1 MTTKALNI
9 KSSFTRFIDWSKS
22 LFRQGNDYKE
32 DRIYHPFWVMILKEI
47 SDLVRSWRF
56 IILFALI
63 ALTCLGS
70 IYTSLSQFSE
80 AVKSLKEDDTFF
92 FLKLFTLSDGTLPPF
107 TVFIS
112 FLGPLLG
119 ISLGFDAI
127 NSEQNKGTLS
137 RIISQPIYRDYV
149 INAKFLSALMVI
161 SLLFIAL
168 TLLVLGA
175 GLIAVGIPPTPDEI
189 MRLFF
194 FTLISIVY
202 VAFWLNL
209 SIFFSVKFRQPAT
222 SALSGIAIW
231 LFFSIFYNML
241 VNLFA
246 QAIAPKGMLSEVQIV
261 GFRNFILNFM
271 RFNPS
276 HLFSEATTT
285 LLMPDVRSL
294 GAFTMEQVDGAIP
307 APLPLGQSLLMVWP
321 QVTILVAGSI
331 LLFALGYYSFMRREI
346 RSR

>member
-1 MTTKALNI
+1 MTSKTLNI
-9 KSSFTRFIDWSKS
+9 KSYFTRIFDWFKS
-22 LFRQGNDYKE
+22 LSLQSNNYIE
-32 DRIYHPFWVMILKEI
+32 DRTYHPFWVMIRKEI

-56 IILFALI
+56 IILFSI
-63 ALTCLGS
+63 IVLTCFSS

-80 AVKSLKEDDTFF
+80 AVKSFKEDEAFF
-92 FLKLFTLSDGTLPPF
+92 FLKLFTLSDGTLPSF
-107 TVFIS
+107 AMFIS

-149 INAKFLSALMVI
+149 INAKFLSALIVI
-161 SLLFIAL
+161 SLLFVAL

-175 GLIAVGIPPTPDEI
+175 GLIAIGIPPTPDEI

-194 FTLISIVY
+194 FTLINIVY

-209 SIFFSVKFRQPAT
+209 SIFFSVKFKQPAT

-241 VNLFA
+241 VNFFA
-246 QAIAPKGMLSEVQIV
+246 QAIAPKGMFLKSQIAA
-261 GFRNFILNFM
+261 FSNFILNFR
-271 RFNPS
+271 RFNPCY
-276 HLFSEATTT
+276 LFSEATTI
-285 LLMPDVRSL
+285 LLMPNERSL
-294 GAFTMEQVDGAIP
+294 GTLTMEQMEGIIP
-307 APLPLGQSLLMVWP
+307 APLPLGESLLVIWP
-321 QVTILVAGSI
+321 QVTILIAGSI